1 MGKLPGETAGAL
13 QRLIMGIYNFI
24 DRDILLPIGD
34 LLYGSSVR
42 SRLVEFRH
50 YDRLTSEEI
59 SDLQD
64 QKLRKLVRHC
74 YENVPYYTKLFNR
87 LRLKPEDIQ
96 TRADLVK
103 LPILTKQVIRDNYD
117 DLKSTVTPPS
127 RLIKSSTGGST
138 GTPLQFCK
146 DAKEW
151 SGQKA
156 ATLRAWEWYGLHLG
170 DKIFSLGGNS
180 IVKKKKK
187 FSYKNIYDEVIMRN
201 FKHSSADVTDEGMQ
215 KHYESLMTLK
225 PKAIRGYGSSLYI
238 FARYIEKMQLPVCPI
253 TVVLTTGEVLVPEY
267 RRKLEK
273 VFNAPVYDE
282 YGAGDGGILSHECPK
297 RDGLHI
303 EESLCIIEIT
313 DKAGNVLPD
322 GLVGYVTT
330 TDLENY
336 AFPFL
341 RYHVGDMAYIKPGE
355 CACCRHSRR
364 FGEIMGR
371 AGRLVYNKQ
380 GIPISPTMLPIM
392 MYPDL
397 DYHKL
402 ESQVMYNKI
411 DKFQIRQD
419 KAGDIQVLLK
429 MKDKADENP
438 AMYDFIVTN
447 YRNHFV
453 GSEVALAFV
462 DEIPVLPSGKED
474 YCVSEFEYEG

>member
-1 MGKLPGETAGAL
+1 MGF
-13 QRLIMGIYNFI
+13 YNLL
-24 DRDILLPIGD
+24 DRSILLPLGD
-34 LLYGSSVR
+34 LIYGSSVHT
-42 SRLVEFRH
+42 RLKEFRH
-50 YDRLTSEEI
+50 FDTLCREEI
-59 SDLQD
+59 VAIQD
-64 QKLRKLVRHC
+64 AKLRRLVHHC
-74 YENVPYYTKLFNR
+74 YDSVPYYTHLFDR
-87 LRLKPEDIQ
+87 LGIKPKDIQ
-96 TRADLVK
+96 GINDLEK
-103 LPILTKQVIRDNYD
+103 LPILTKQTIRDHYNEFFSKGID
-117 DLKSTVTPPS
+117 PS

-151 SGQKA
+151 SCGRA

-180 IVKKKKK
+180 IIKKKKK
-187 FSYKNIYDEVIMRN
+187 FSYKNIYDKVIMRN

-215 KHYESLMTLK
+215 KHYEALMKLR

-238 FARYIEKMQLPVCPI
+238 FARYIEKKHLPVCPI
-253 TVVLTTGEVLVPEY
+253 KVVLTTGEVLVPEY
-267 RRKLEK
+267 RRKLEH
-273 VFNAPVYDE
+273 VFQAPVYDE
-282 YGAGDGGILSHECPK
+282 YGAGDGGILSHECPQ

-303 EESLCIIEIT
+303 EENLCLIEIT
-313 DKAGNVLPD
+313 DKTGNILPD
-322 GLVGYVTT
+322 GQVGYVTS

-341 RYHVGDMAYIKPGE
+341 RYQVGDMAYIKPGT
-355 CACCRHSRR
+355 CPCGRQSRR

-380 GIPISPTMLPIM
+380 GVPISPTMLPIM

-402 ESQVMYNKI
+402 ESQVLYNKI

-429 MKDKADENP
+429 MKDRADEDP
-438 AMYDFIVTN
+438 SIYDFIITN

-453 GSEVALAFV
+453 GSEVSLSFV